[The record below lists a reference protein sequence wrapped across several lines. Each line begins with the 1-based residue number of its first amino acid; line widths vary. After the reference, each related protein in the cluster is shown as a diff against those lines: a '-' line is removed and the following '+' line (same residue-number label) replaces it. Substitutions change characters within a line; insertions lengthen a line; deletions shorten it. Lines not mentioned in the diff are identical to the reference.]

1 MNTLEG
7 IHVFD
12 MTRVLAGPFCTQIL
26 GDLGAD
32 IIKIEQPQKGDGTRA
47 WGPPFEK
54 DERGQP
60 TEESAYYLSC
70 NRNKRSLTLD
80 FTKKEGLEI
89 AHRLIKESDIFVENF
104 KTGFLAQYGLSYED
118 VKKIKP
124 DIIYCSITGFG
135 QTGPDAQRS
144 GYDFQ
149 IQGLSGLGRASL
161 RSFSERI

>member
-1 MNTLEG
+1 
-7 IHVFD
+7 

-26 GDLGAD
+26 GDLRAD
-32 IIKIEQPQKGDGTRA
+32 VIKIEQPQVGDVTRS

-54 DERGQP
+54 DATGNV
-60 TEESAYYLSC
+60 THESAYYLSC

-80 FTKKEGLEI
+80 FTKPKGLEI
-89 AHRLIKESDIFVENF
+89 AHRLIEKSDVFVENF

-135 QTGPDAQRS
+135 QKGP
-144 GYDFQ
+144 
-149 IQGLSGLGRASL
+149 
-161 RSFSERI
+161 